1 MSGIAPYGND
11 AADFMYNLLFCDDP
25 ALLAR
30 GEDDPASPV
39 AAILSDK
46 PDAALIS
53 AIAHDTKKEGRV
65 RALAFNWLRQH
76 GHDVPRRVLL
86 GAIVEVPLDGGLDT
100 VAAFTDGSVRYINQT
115 GKMSVFEGAVPAIQP
130 AVHALL
136 TASQAVV
143 DRIGPWDKPR
153 LAAPKAG
160 NVRMTFLVSD
170 GLYFG
175 EGKFEDLSR
184 DGLGGP
190 VINAAGQLLAQT
202 VDLATQKP

>member
-25 ALLAR
+25 ALFAR
-30 GEDDPASPV
+30 GANDPASPF
-39 AAILSDK
+39 AAVLSDK
-46 PDAALIS
+46 PDPAQIA
-53 AIAHDTKKEGRV
+53 AIAHDTRKEGRA

-76 GHDVPRRVLL
+76 GHDVPKRVLL

-100 VAAFTDGSVRYINQT
+100 LAAFADGSVRYINQT
-115 GKMSVFEGAVPAIQP
+115 GKMSVFEGAMP

-136 TASQAVV
+136 AASQAVV

-153 LAAPKAG
+153 LPAPKAG
-160 NVRMTFLVSD
+160 NVRLTFLVSD

-184 DGLGGP
+184 DSLGGP

-202 VDLATQKP
+202 VDLATQQP